1 MATRLLF
8 CQSMR
13 MILQSTLKDLLP
25 EGGHRTASER
35 MFRRVV
41 VAAELSPA
49 HERLLADMTELA
61 ARTGGKVTG
70 VLAAR
75 PRSMDDALTH
85 PWLERTRATQASAF
99 VRPYWAG
106 PDATSFDALI
116 AYERENGADLVG
128 VAAAPTSVW
137 RRSFVDPDVRTACAV
152 SSSPVWVAGRY
163 PAFTTSSAPAPSIV
177 AAVNLM
183 SGSEAIVR
191 FADMLA
197 TAISARLLIA
207 YVLPEVTE
215 ASLTDSLTKP
225 DTVLAQ
231 VRCMRAIE
239 RTCKHLRLATR
250 NTGPSRRRRPAD
262 QATCSG
268 RSPGRDDRRQER
280 SNRPQPNRD
289 TPHPPSPLSGGDRS
303 TCLISSVLGPLRVL
317 CGRTAQAQLRI
328 LLPFRTERRYRRK
341 HGIRRHHRLSSYA
354 RRQGQQGR
362 ASQHAS

>member
-1 MATRLLF
+1 
-8 CQSMR
+8 MR

-75 PRSMDDALTH
+75 PRSVDDALTH

-106 PDATSFDALI
+106 PDATSLDALI
-116 AYERENGADLVG
+116 AYERENGADMLG
-128 VAAAPTSVW
+128 VTAAPTSVW
-137 RRSFVDPDVRTACAV
+137 RRSFVDPDVRAACAA

-225 DTVLAQ
+225 DTVLAKSVACERLKELASICASQ
-231 VRCMRAIE
+231 PETSVLRGDAVRQI
-239 RTCKHLRLATR
+239 KRLAADAAPAVIIAGRSEQAGLSPIATR
-250 NTGPSRRRRPAD
+250 LIRRP
-262 QATCSG
+262 
-268 RSPGRDDRRQER
+268 RYPVVIV
-280 SNRPQPNRD
+280 
-289 TPHPPSPLSGGDRS
+289 PH
-303 TCLISSVLGPLRVL
+303 
-317 CGRTAQAQLRI
+317 A
-328 LLPFRTERRYRRK
+328 
-341 HGIRRHHRLSSYA
+341 
-354 RRQGQQGR
+354 
-362 ASQHAS
+362 

>member
-137 RRSFVDPDVRTACAV
+137 RRGFVDPDVRAACAV
-152 SSSPVWVAGRY
+152 KFVTRLGRRTLSGLY
-163 PAFTTSSAPAPSIV
+163 DLIR
-177 AAVNLM
+177 
-183 SGSEAIVR
+183 SGSFDSCRGQPHVR
-191 FADMLA
+191 KRSD
-197 TAISARLLIA
+197 R
-207 YVLPEVTE
+207 EV
-215 ASLTDSLTKP
+215 
-225 DTVLAQ
+225 
-231 VRCMRAIE
+231 
-239 RTCKHLRLATR
+239 
-250 NTGPSRRRRPAD
+250 RRYAGDGDIRPAV
-262 QATCSG
+262 
-268 RSPGRDDRRQER
+268 DRICVARGHG
-280 SNRPQPNRD
+280 SIA
-289 TPHPPSPLSGGDRS
+289 DRFS
-303 TCLISSVLGPLRVL
+303 DE
-317 CGRTAQAQLRI
+317 A
-328 LLPFRTERRYRRK
+328 
-341 HGIRRHHRLSSYA
+341 
-354 RRQGQQGR
+354 
-362 ASQHAS
+362 

>member
-1 MATRLLF
+1 
-8 CQSMR
+8 MR
-13 MILQSTLKDLLP
+13 MILQSTLP

-35 MFRRVV
+35 MFGRVV

-49 HERLLADMTELA
+49 HERLLADMTGLA

-75 PRSMDDALTH
+75 PRSLDDGITH

-137 RRSFVDPDVRTACAV
+137 RRGFVDPDVRAACAA

-177 AAVNLM
+177 TAVNLM
-183 SGSEAIVR
+183 PGSEAIVR
-191 FADMLA
+191 YADTLA
-197 TAISARLLIA
+197 TAISARLTIA
-207 YVLPEVTE
+207 YVLPEITE

-225 DTVLAQ
+225 DTVLCESVARERLKELASLCASQ
-231 VRCMRAIE
+231 PETSVLRGDAVRQI
-239 RTCKHLRLATR
+239 KRLAADAAPAVIVAGRSEQSGLSPIATR
-250 NTGPSRRRRPAD
+250 LIRRP
-262 QATCSG
+262 
-268 RSPGRDDRRQER
+268 RYPVVIV
-280 SNRPQPNRD
+280 
-289 TPHPPSPLSGGDRS
+289 PH
-303 TCLISSVLGPLRVL
+303 
-317 CGRTAQAQLRI
+317 A
-328 LLPFRTERRYRRK
+328 
-341 HGIRRHHRLSSYA
+341 
-354 RRQGQQGR
+354 
-362 ASQHAS
+362 